1 MSDGAKFALAA
12 DLDASE
18 RWVEV
23 LKVREDDE
31 SIAFDVADPSMVR
44 KVIGEDGCI
53 TYFVKHEK
61 GMMLIVR

>member
-1 MSDGAKFALAA
+1 
-12 DLDASE
+12 
-18 RWVEV
+18 VEV

-44 KVIGEDGCI
+44 KVIGEDGCT